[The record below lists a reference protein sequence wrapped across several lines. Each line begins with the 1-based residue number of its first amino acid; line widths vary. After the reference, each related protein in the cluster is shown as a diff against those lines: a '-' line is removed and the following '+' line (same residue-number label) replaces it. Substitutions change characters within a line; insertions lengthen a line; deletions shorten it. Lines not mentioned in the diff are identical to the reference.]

1 MEVIALIVLVVLLFM
16 VGGLRGRLTE
26 LQETL
31 RALDDKLGE
40 LARQAPLPP
49 LPPVLETAAVPA
61 AAPAPEAEPEP
72 EPQPVLREARRETR
86 QEEPVRVS
94 EPVFPPSAP
103 VQEDIPAPQPALTPE
118 ERTETFDEPPPAAPT
133 PPRDFGDFERRFGTQ
148 WVVWIGGVA
157 LALGAIFLV
166 RYSIEAG
173 LFTPKLRII
182 FGALFALFLVGLG
195 ELARRR
201 EVTSGIGQIKGAD
214 IPSILTAAGT
224 TAAYADIWAAYAL
237 YDFLSPGIAFVLLG
251 IVALATLAAAL
262 VHGPW
267 LGALGLVGAY
277 VTPALVGS
285 SHPNYWAL
293 YVYLSVVTAAAYALA
308 RVRLWRWLAI
318 TAAAFALV
326 WMLVGIAPPAQ
337 VLPTALYAIA
347 GFALAATFLV
357 AGFLYGPPAERGRY
371 DMVSSWIL
379 AGYLLGVFLLVF
391 ANRHDGI
398 AVLALFVLAAA
409 TAGVAWRSEAAT
421 PVVAAAALLSL
432 LVIVNWSVSDY
443 FVTYRPALYSI
454 IPPVAKLEGLR
465 THLLFGAGIAVLF
478 GGAGFLAQGRVSHPY
493 SAILWA
499 AVSVLVPVLTLVALN
514 YGVALFERSIP
525 FAALALL
532 LAALFGVATEMLSRR
547 TLAPGGAAAGA
558 IYACGA
564 VAALA
569 LALAFALERG
579 WLTVA
584 LALMV
589 PGIAYIADKRP
600 LPMLRQLCIVL
611 TLLVMARILWDP
623 RIVGDDVGKT
633 PILNWLLWGYGV
645 PALSFWIGGMILRR
659 RGDDLASRSVDSA
672 AITFTALTFMLQIR
686 HLMNDGD
693 IYRRSASLAEI
704 GLQISTGLA
713 MTIGLEHVRARTG
726 SIVHDVAARILG
738 GLAFFAILISLG
750 LHFNPVFTGEPV
762 GGLFFNALLLGYGI
776 PAVLMAILARMIRE
790 TRPALVY
797 RIAAVSAIA
806 LALVYLTLEVRTIF
820 HGPVIKGFA
829 TSDAEQ
835 YTYSAVWLA
844 FGVVLL
850 LAGIALKSQ
859 PARFASAA
867 VVLLTVG
874 KVFLYD
880 LAGVQGVYR
889 ALSLICLGLTLMGI
903 GWLYQRLLFPP
914 RPREAVAAHPP
925 T

>member
-1 MEVIALIVLVVLLFM
+1 MEVLSLIALIALLFM
-16 VGGLRGRLTE
+16 VGGLRGRLTALE
-26 LQETL
+26 DTL
-31 RALDDKLGE
+31 RGLNDRLGD
-40 LARQAPLPP
+40 LTRSAGL
-49 LPPVLETAAVPA
+49 PA
-61 AAPAPEAEPEP
+61 AATQTAGAPSQLLETEPEPVPEP
-72 EPQPVLREARRETR
+72 EPVLRET
-86 QEEPVRVS
+86 QS
-94 EPVFPPSAP
+94 EPLITQP
-103 VQEDIPAPQPALTPE
+103 VAHEPAETPDDIPAPQPALTPE
-118 ERTETFDEPPPAAPT
+118 ERLETFADEPAAPPA
-133 PPRDFGDFERRFGTQ
+133 PPRDYGDFERRFGTQ
-148 WVVWIGGVA
+148 WVVWIGGLA

-173 LFTPKLRII
+173 LFTPGLRII
-182 FGALFALFLVGLG
+182 FGAIFALFLVGLG

-224 TAAYADIWAAYAL
+224 TAAYADVWAAYAL
-237 YDFLSPGIAFVLLG
+237 YDFLSPGVAFILLG

-262 VHGPW
+262 LHGPW

-285 SHPNYWAL
+285 THPNYWAL
-293 YVYLSVVTAAAYALA
+293 FTYLTVVTAAAYALA

-318 TAAAFALV
+318 TAAAFSLA
-326 WMLVGIAPPAQ
+326 WMLVGIAPPTEI
-337 VLPTALYAIA
+337 VPTALYAIA
-347 GFALAATFLV
+347 GFALAATFII
-357 AGFLYGPPAERGRY
+357 AGFLYGPPAERGRF

-379 AGYLLGVFLLVF
+379 AGYLAGTFLLVF
-391 ANRHDGI
+391 ANRHDGF
-398 AVLALFVLAAA
+398 AVLGLFVLAAA
-409 TAGVAWRSEAAT
+409 TVGVAWRSEAAT
-421 PVVAAAALLSL
+421 PAIAAAALLSL

-443 FVTYRPALYSI
+443 FVAYRPALYTI
-454 IPPVAKLEGLR
+454 VPPVVKLEGLR
-465 THLLFGAGIAVLF
+465 THLLFGTGIAALF
-478 GGAGFLAQGRVSHPY
+478 GGAGYLAQGRVAHPY

-499 AVSVLVPVLTLVALN
+499 AASVLVPVITLVALN
-514 YGVALFERSIP
+514 YGVAQFERSIP
-525 FAALALL
+525 FAGLALL
-532 LAALFGVATEMLSRR
+532 LAAAFGVATELLSRR
-547 TLAPGGAAAGA
+547 TLAPGGAAATA

-589 PGIAYIADKRP
+589 PGIATIADKRP

-611 TLLVMARILWDP
+611 TLLVLARILWDP

-633 PILNWLLWGYGV
+633 PIFNWLLWGYGV

-659 RGDDLASRSVDSA
+659 RGDDLASRSVESA
-672 AITFTALTFMLQIR
+672 AITFTALTFTLQIR

-693 IYRRSASLAEI
+693 IYRPSAGLTEL
-704 GLQISTGLA
+704 GLQVATGLA

-726 SIVHDVAARILG
+726 SIVHDIAARIIG
-738 GLAFFAILISLG
+738 TFAFVGALISLG

-762 GGLFFNALLLGYGI
+762 GGVFFNALLLGYGI
-776 PAVLMAILARMIRE
+776 PAALMAILARTIRE
-790 TRPALVY
+790 TRPDLVY
-797 RIAAVSAIA
+797 RIAAVTAIA

-914 RPREAVAAHPP
+914 RPRDTSAPAQQPG
-925 T
+925 